1 MCPSPQDCNEVLE
14 ETEELGSTWEG
25 KAWTMYCKEIYVRV
39 VNLPQIVLW
48 VSV

>member
-1 MCPSPQDCNEVLE
+1 MCPSPQDCSEVLE
-14 ETEELGSTWEG
+14 ETEELGAIWEG
-25 KAWTMYCKEIYVRV
+25 KVGTNLCIEVYVRV